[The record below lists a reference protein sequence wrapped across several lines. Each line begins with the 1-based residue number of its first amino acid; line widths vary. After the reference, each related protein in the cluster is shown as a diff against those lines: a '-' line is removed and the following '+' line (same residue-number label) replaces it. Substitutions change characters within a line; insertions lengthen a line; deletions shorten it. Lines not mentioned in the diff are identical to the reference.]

1 MLFPADSNRHLPS
14 SSRKIGFAGDVRLPE
29 LTGPRLL
36 FRLMLWLL
44 RTLGAEMGAAL
55 PVRVYYKFDSGCWR
69 SRNTLQL
76 HKVYRC
82 R

>member
-1 MLFPADSNRHLPS
+1 MPSLAESNS
-14 SSRKIGFAGDVRLPE
+14 SSDDWTDDDLRRPTLAEPSR
-29 LTGPRLL
+29 L
-36 FRLMLWLL
+36 FRLLLWFV
-44 RTLGAEMGAAL
+44 RNLGAEVYTPV

-69 SRNTLQL
+69 TRSTLQL

>member
-1 MLFPADSNRHLPS
+1 MLFPAGSNYRLASSQSSASADEIGLP
-14 SSRKIGFAGDVRLPE
+14 RL
-29 LTGPRLL
+29 LGPGLL
-36 FRLMLWLL
+36 FRLTLWLL
-44 RTLGAEMGAAL
+44 RVSGQYMSQPL
-55 PVRVYYKFDSGCWR
+55 PVRVYYKFDAGCWR

>member
-1 MLFPADSNRHLPS
+1 MLFPGGSDRHLA
-14 SSRKIGFAGDVRLPE
+14 SSRDAASAAGRALPAPADPGLLYRLN
-29 LTGPRLL
+29 
-36 FRLMLWLL
+36 LWLL
-44 RTLGAEMGAAL
+44 RMTAAGLGQPL
-55 PVRVYYKFDSGCWR
+55 PVRVYYKFDSGRWR

>member
-1 MLFPADSNRHLPS
+1 MLFPADSNHHLS
-14 SSRKIGFAGDVRLPE
+14 SPSRKLVHAGNTRLPASA
-29 LTGPRLL
+29 GLL
-36 FRLMLWLL
+36 FRLVLWIL
-44 RTLGAEMGAAL
+44 RTLDAQVVTAM

>member
-1 MLFPADSNRHLPS
+1 MLFPAGSNHHLVSSQDSASADEGSLP
-14 SSRKIGFAGDVRLPE
+14 KL
-29 LTGPRLL
+29 LGPGLL
-36 FRLMLWLL
+36 FRLTLWLL
-44 RTLGAEMGAAL
+44 RMSGQDMGQPL
-55 PVRVYYKFDSGCWR
+55 PVRVYYKFDAGCWR

>member
-1 MLFPADSNRHLPS
+1 MLFPADSNHHLS
-14 SSRKIGFAGDVRLPE
+14 SPSRKLVHTRLPASAG
-29 LTGPRLL
+29 LLLRLV
-36 FRLMLWLL
+36 LWIL
-44 RTLGAEMGAAL
+44 RTLDAHVVTAM

>member
-1 MLFPADSNRHLPS
+1 MLSLADCSNHQASANRPDTDGE
-14 SSRKIGFAGDVRLPE
+14 IRLPD
-29 LTGPRLL
+29 LATPSRL
-36 FRLMLWLL
+36 FRLVLWFV
-44 RTLGAEMGAAL
+44 RNLGAEVYTTL

-69 SRNTLQL
+69 TRNTLQL

>member
-1 MLFPADSNRHLPS
+1 MPSPAVSRDDLASYQDKSSNGEEPLALS
-14 SSRKIGFAGDVRLPE
+14 SLLVRL
-29 LTGPRLL
+29 
-36 FRLMLWLL
+36 LL
-44 RTLGAEMGAAL
+44 RLARGLGVEQYTPV

-69 SRNTLQL
+69 SRNTQQL

>member
-1 MLFPADSNRHLPS
+1 MLSPDDSNFQLAKP
-14 SSRKIGFAGDVRLPE
+14 GVLLRL
-29 LTGPRLL
+29 T
-36 FRLMLWLL
+36 LWLV
-44 RTLGAEMGAAL
+44 RMCGQSAGTAM
-55 PVRVYYKFDSGCWR
+55 PVRVHYKFDTGCWR

>member
-1 MLFPADSNRHLPS
+1 MLSLADSSHREASSKQFCTDGEMGLPTLAAP
-14 SSRKIGFAGDVRLPE
+14 SR
-29 LTGPRLL
+29 L
-36 FRLMLWLL
+36 FRLLLWFV
-44 RTLGAEMGAAL
+44 RTLGPEMYAAL
-55 PVRVYYKFDSGCWR
+55 PMRVYYKFDSGCWR

>member
-1 MLFPADSNRHLPS
+1 MPSHADSSHHL
-14 SSRKIGFAGDVRLPE
+14 SSRSRKAGFAGDIRLPE
-29 LTGPRLL
+29 LAGPRLL
-36 FRLMLWLL
+36 FRLMLWFL
-44 RTLGAEMGAAL
+44 RTLGADVGTPL
-55 PVRVYYKFDSGCWR
+55 PVRVYYKFDAGCWR

>member
-1 MLFPADSNRHLPS
+1 MPSLADSSASNHPWKVGDLGLPALAAP
-14 SSRKIGFAGDVRLPE
+14 SR
-29 LTGPRLL
+29 L
-36 FRLMLWLL
+36 FRLLLWFARNLAL
-44 RTLGAEMGAAL
+44 EVVTAL

-69 SRNTLQL
+69 TRNTLQL

>member
-1 MLFPADSNRHLPS
+1 MLFPGGSNRDLAWSRNPASATGRGLP
-14 SSRKIGFAGDVRLPE
+14 ALPD
-29 LTGPRLL
+29 PSLL
-36 FRLMLWLL
+36 FRLTLWLL
-44 RTLGAEMGAAL
+44 RMSGQVMSPPV
-55 PVRVYYKFDSGCWR
+55 PVRVYYKFDSGRWR